1 MKNILFRQ
9 IVIGSEVFSGAWGVK
24 FEEKKINRILKFAYD
39 KGIREIDT
47 APIYGKN
54 NHDVEKYLLDCILN
68 TCNIN
73 SSIKIIIKTSYPI
86 WTCSKTK

>member
-9 IVIGSEVFSGAWGVK
+9 IVIGSEVFSGAWGLK

-47 APIYGKN
+47 SPIYGKK
-54 NHDVEKYLLDCILN
+54 NHDVEKKN
-68 TCNIN
+68 RQCNKK
-73 SSIKIIIKTSYPI
+73 SEFKI
-86 WTCSKTK
+86 